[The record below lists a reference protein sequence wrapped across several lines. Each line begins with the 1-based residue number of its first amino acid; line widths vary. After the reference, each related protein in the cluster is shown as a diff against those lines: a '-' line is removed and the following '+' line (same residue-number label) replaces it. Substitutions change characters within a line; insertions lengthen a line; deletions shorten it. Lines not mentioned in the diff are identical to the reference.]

1 MLFADLQP
9 STKAVYHVITR
20 IKNHHT
26 NKFFWKMY
34 KIAEQAGVS
43 YMSVR
48 RAEAELESAGAIQ
61 YIKRLPHSKEYK
73 FLKEIPLVDNY
84 ESDQSSMN
92 NQSVH
97 PRTMS
102 LFTHEQCKQQIPLN
116 RSLLTTTDV
125 NVKKYHDLVKEY
137 GKELVDVVV
146 ESVKKRNGSV
156 RNLTGYVIHALKNG
170 YVPKTQEQIEQERK
184 DQKRKMLD
192 EDIGQSR
199 REHEEIERLHN
210 QSDPEAGKKAM
221 QEFLA
226 KIGE

>member
-1 MLFADLQP
+1 
-9 STKAVYHVITR
+9 
-20 IKNHHT
+20 
-26 NKFFWKMY
+26 MY